1 MELRIFRYAEVETL
15 YPRVYA
21 EVFGRAPAPSDHPS
35 FVALGYEDD
44 APIGFLSG
52 YAQDDDTLYVQRI
65 GLFPDH
71 RSEGRA
77 LELWRDV
84 ARLLRRDGYR
94 WLTGTVRSDNPIPL
108 VVALKAG
115 WRVVG
120 FKQDSRGVGYVLT
133 LLDLQEET
141 R

>member
-1 MELRIFRYAEVETL
+1 MEIRVFRYREVAAL

-21 EVFGRAPAPSDHPS
+21 EVFGREPSPTDHPS
-35 FVALGYEDD
+35 FVALGYEAE
-44 APIGFLSG
+44 APVGFLSG
-52 YAQDDDTLYVQRI
+52 YAQDEDTLYVQRT

-71 RSEGRA
+71 RNEGRS
-77 LELWRDV
+77 LELWHEA
-84 ARLLRRDGYR
+84 ARFLRRDGYR
-94 WLTGTVRSDNPIPL
+94 WLTGTIRSDNPIPL